1 MSRKPLHIVNREG
14 AEGFA
19 LTVHEVAKAFRARID
34 ERFKPLGL
42 SKATLS
48 VIGALACK
56 QKPLTQR
63 ELAEAIFVEG
73 PTLVRLLDRLEAT
86 GWVRREPVP
95 GDRRMKHVLLTEKA
109 EPYLDELVRTAV
121 GIEREIMRG
130 IPEADV
136 LLAHEVLLLVRDR
149 LGSLPPQTGA
159 LPAQPERGASEQAC
173 LTPGSASIT
182 ART

>member
-1 MSRKPLHIVNREG
+1 MSRKPLHAVRREG

-19 LTVHEVAKAFRARID
+19 LTAHEVSKAFRARID

-48 VIGALACK
+48 VIGALACN
-56 QKPLTQR
+56 QRPLTQR

-73 PTLVRLLDRLEAT
+73 PTLVRLLDRLEAS

-121 GIEREIMRG
+121 EIEREIMRG
-130 IPEADV
+130 IPEGDV
-136 LLAHEVLLLVRDR
+136 RLAHEVLLLVRGR
-149 LGSLPPQTGA
+149 LANLSGTSGDGA
-159 LPAQPERGASEQAC
+159 LDCPC
-173 LTPGSASIT
+173 LTAPGASIT
-182 ART
+182 GKTRR

>member
-1 MSRKPLHIVNREG
+1 MSKEPLHTLNREG

-48 VIGALACK
+48 VIGALACN

-73 PTLVRLLDRLEAT
+73 PTLVRLLDRLEAS

-95 GDRRMKHVLLTEKA
+95 GDRRMKHVLLTQKA
-109 EPYLDELVRTAV
+109 EPYLEELVRTAV
-121 GIEREIMRG
+121 DIEREIMQG
-130 IPEADV
+130 ISEEDV
-136 LLAHEVLLLVRDR
+136 RLAHEVLLKVRDH
-149 LGSLPPQTGA
+149 LASLPTGA
-159 LPAQPERGASEQAC
+159 GQV
-173 LTPGSASIT
+173 PGPKKPG
-182 ART
+182 

>member
-1 MSRKPLHIVNREG
+1 MSKEPLHTLNREG

-48 VIGALACK
+48 VIGALACN

-73 PTLVRLLDRLEAT
+73 PTLVRLLDRLEAS

-95 GDRRMKHVLLTEKA
+95 GDRRMKHVLLTQKA
-109 EPYLDELVRTAV
+109 EPYLEELVRTAV
-121 GIEREIMRG
+121 DIEREIMQG

-136 LLAHEVLLLVRDR
+136 RLAHEVLLKVRDH
-149 LGSLPPQTGA
+149 LASLPSGA
-159 LPAQPERGASEQAC
+159 GQA
-173 LTPGSASIT
+173 PGLKKPG
-182 ART
+182 

>member
-1 MSRKPLHIVNREG
+1 MSREPLHTLPREG

-19 LTVHEVAKAFRARID
+19 LTAHEVAKAFRARID

-48 VIGALACK
+48 VIGALACN

-73 PTLVRLLDRLEAT
+73 PTLVRLLDRLEAS

-95 GDRRMKHVLLTEKA
+95 GDRRMKHVHLTQKA
-109 EPYLDELVRTAV
+109 EPYLEELVRTAAD
-121 GIEREIMRG
+121 IEREIMQG

-136 LLAHEVLLLVRDR
+136 RLAHQVLLLVRER
-149 LGSLPPQTGA
+149 LGSLPYKA
-159 LPAQPERGASEQAC
+159 IQAA
-173 LTPGSASIT
+173 GHVEKD
-182 ART
+182 

>member
-1 MSRKPLHIVNREG
+1 MSKEPLHTLNREG

-48 VIGALACK
+48 VIGALACN

-73 PTLVRLLDRLEAT
+73 PTLVRLLDRLEDS

-95 GDRRMKHVLLTEKA
+95 GDRRMKHVLLTQKA
-109 EPYLDELVRTAV
+109 EPYLEELVRTAV
-121 GIEREIMRG
+121 DIEREIMEG

-136 LLAHEVLLLVRDR
+136 RLAHEVLLKVRDH
-149 LGSLPPQTGA
+149 LGNLPTGA
-159 LPAQPERGASEQAC
+159 GQSAGLKK
-173 LTPGSASIT
+173 PG
-182 ART
+182 

>member
-1 MSRKPLHIVNREG
+1 MSKEPLHTLNREG

-48 VIGALACK
+48 VIGALACN

-73 PTLVRLLDRLEAT
+73 PTLVRLLDRLEAS

-95 GDRRMKHVLLTEKA
+95 GDRRMKHVLLTQKA
-109 EPYLDELVRTAV
+109 EPYLEELVRTAV
-121 GIEREIMRG
+121 DIEREILQG

-136 LLAHEVLLLVRDR
+136 RQAHEVLLKVRDH
-149 LGSLPPQTGA
+149 LASLSAGA
-159 LPAQPERGASEQAC
+159 GQASGTKKQ
-173 LTPGSASIT
+173 
-182 ART
+182 R